1 MKKVFANVPKDS
13 LGPPAK
19 QVCGK
24 QLRQKSTILILDLF
38 PLKICVMETPARMVG
53 PATLEHANVKMDSLV
68 LPVKPMCVMSSI
80 VKMMELALM
89 V

>member
-1 MKKVFANVPKDS
+1 MCQRIHW
-13 LGPPAK
+13 GH
-19 QVCGK
+19 
-24 QLRQKSTILILDLF
+24 LRNRFVVNNLKQKSMILIFDLF

-80 VKMMELALM
+80 VIMMELALM

>member
-1 MKKVFANVPKDS
+1 MKKVFVNVPKDS

-24 QLRQKSTILILDLF
+24 HIKQKSMVLIFDLF
-38 PLKICVMETPARMVG
+38 PLKICAMETPARMVG
-53 PATLEHANVKMDSLV
+53 PATLGHANVKMDSLV

>member
-24 QLRQKSTILILDLF
+24 QLKQKSTILILDV
-38 PLKICVMETPARMVG
+38 LKICVMETPARMVG

-68 LPVKPMCVMSSI
+68 LPVKPMCAMSSI
-80 VKMMELALM
+80 VKMMALALM

>member
-1 MKKVFANVPKDS
+1 
-13 LGPPAK
+13 
-19 QVCGK
+19 
-24 QLRQKSTILILDLF
+24 
-38 PLKICVMETPARMVG
+38 METPARMVG
-53 PATLEHANVKMDSLV
+53 PATLGHAYVKMDSLV